1 MEKGKKKQFSQG
13 YTENS
18 FLICLKCFSSLF
30 LTGECH
36 SSV

>member
-1 MEKGKKKQFSQG
+1 MEKEKKEQFSHG
-13 YTENS
+13 YIENS